1 MQLSQFP
8 ISIELLQA
16 IDAIE
21 RRGSFA
27 RGAEELGKTN
37 SALSYTIQ
45 KFEEQL
51 GIAIYRR
58 QGRRSV
64 LTPAGQLLLEDGRD
78 ILHNTARL
86 ALRAQELAT
95 GWERRIAVGIESL
108 YPYPLLLEQ
117 IAEFLQ
123 KHPSIEIDLC
133 EQVLNGGWEALE
145 QQRIDLLIG
154 ATGPVPQQRG
164 LHSQKLKP
172 VELVAVIA
180 ADHPLVDL
188 ATRPNGREQIFE
200 RARKVISHDTSV
212 NDIAGSAGLA
222 QDGACFFVQTMEQK
236 QAAISAAIGIGHLPL
251 HRISEQLA
259 SGKLI
264 ALAEPVTTAQPHF
277 MAWKMANK
285 GRGLQALHEQLGGAL
300 SAP

>member
-1 MQLSQFP
+1 MSQLP
-8 ISIELLQA
+8 INIELLQA

-51 GIAIYRR
+51 EIAIYRR

-64 LTPAGQLLLEDGRD
+64 LTPAGQLLLDEGRE
-78 ILHNTARL
+78 ILQNTARL

-95 GWERRIAVGIESL
+95 GWERRISVGIESL
-108 YPYPLLLEQ
+108 YSYPLLLEQ
-117 IAEFLQ
+117 ISVFLRQ
-123 KHPSIEIDLC
+123 HPSIEIDIR
-133 EQVLNGGWEALE
+133 EEVLNGGWEALE

-154 ATGPVPQQRG
+154 VTGPVPQQRG

-180 ADHPLVDL
+180 ADHPLAYL
-188 ATRPNGREQIFE
+188 ATRSNGREQIFE
-200 RARKVISHDTSV
+200 QARKVISHDTSI
-212 NDIAGSAGLA
+212 NEIARSAGLA
-222 QDGACFFVQTMEQK
+222 QNGRSFFVQTMEQK
-236 QAAISAAIGIGHLPL
+236 QAAICAGIGIGHLPL
-251 HRISEQLA
+251 HRISEQLDD
-259 SGKLI
+259 GKLI
-264 ALAEPVTTAQPHF
+264 ALAQPVTASQPHF

-285 GRGLQALHEQLGGAL
+285 GRGLQALREQLNNVL
-300 SAP
+300 SSP